1 MQKIFSGGSV
11 TLGCGDVRSGRNAR
25 YVFAPFLFK
34 INGMDW
40 LYSLFVGGGIAHTVF
55 TLALV
60 ITAGILLG
68 KVKVCGISLGITW
81 ILFVGIIAAHFGMG
95 IPAEVRHFIQEFGLI
110 LFVFSIGMQVGPGFF
125 ASFKHGGLTLVCLA
139 STIVLLGVAWR
150 T

>member
-1 MQKIFSGGSV
+1 LSSGKRITFAKIFSGGSV

-25 YVFAPFLFK
+25 YVSRHFIK

-81 ILFVGIIAAHFGMG
+81 ILFVGIIAAQQVVD
-95 IPAEVRHFIQEFGLI
+95 IKLEVHACC
-110 LFVFSIGMQVGPGFF
+110 P
-125 ASFKHGGLTLVCLA
+125 
-139 STIVLLGVAWR
+139 LGR
-150 T
+150 LQ